1 MRVRSTAMLGAFTA
15 SLLLQ
20 GCVAAV
26 LPIAAAGIIGKK
38 EVDKAR
44 QRARAA
50 EEDFDRNPKVQV
62 EFPPGQFP
70 PATADPEQIPVE
82 FPAKGSNQTAENA
95 ADPGL
100 SIFDR
105 IDASGIKHPY
115 LPMARFALE
124 QAQRRTE
131 GQPIR
136 SALLVERVSL
146 SNPQTIDCADRP
158 FAVVIDLDP
167 ATLANDGASEPGF
180 AETLGLLREAG
191 VAIAWIGDQ
200 RGPATAEAL
209 ARLRAGDTPV
219 LDDRD
224 VRLLVQPGGMRKQE
238 LRWNLAR
245 TYCVVAI
252 AGDTKSDFD
261 ELFDY
266 LRDPDYAIRLDM
278 FMDKGWFRV
287 PDPVAALGPDNTS
300 SEMEQ
305 PQ

>member
-158 FAVVIDLDP
+158 FC
-167 ATLANDGASEPGF
+167 G
-180 AETLGLLREAG
+180 
-191 VAIAWIGDQ
+191 GD
-200 RGPATAEAL
+200 
-209 ARLRAGDTPV
+209 
-219 LDDRD
+219 
-224 VRLLVQPGGMRKQE
+224 
-238 LRWNLAR
+238 
-245 TYCVVAI
+245 
-252 AGDTKSDFD
+252 
-261 ELFDY
+261 
-266 LRDPDYAIRLDM
+266 
-278 FMDKGWFRV
+278 
-287 PDPVAALGPDNTS
+287 
-300 SEMEQ
+300 
-305 PQ
+305 

>member
-1 MRVRSTAMLGAFTA
+1 MSRAAVTALIGA

-26 LPIAAAGIIGKK
+26 LPIAAAGVIGKK

-44 QRARAA
+44 QRTREA
-50 EEDFDRNPKVQV
+50 EEEFDRHPQVQV
-62 EFPPGQFP
+62 EFPPGQYP
-70 PATADPEQIPVE
+70 PATTDPEQIPVE
-82 FPAKGSNQTAENA
+82 FPTDGASQTVENA
-95 ADPGL
+95 ADPTL
-100 SIFDR
+100 SIFSR

-115 LPMARFALE
+115 LPMARYAIE
-124 QAQRRTE
+124 QAQRRNE

-146 SNPQTIDCADRP
+146 SNPQTIDCADKP
-158 FAVVIDLDP
+158 LAVLIDLDP
-167 ATLANDGASEPGF
+167 GTLANGGAAEAGF
-180 AETLGLLREAG
+180 AETLSLLREADI
-191 VAIAWIGDQ
+191 AIAWIGEQ
-200 RGPATAEAL
+200 RGPGTTEAL
-209 ARLRAGDTPV
+209 DRLRAGDTPV
-219 LDDRD
+219 LNDQD
-224 VRLLVQPGGMRKQE
+224 VRLLVQPNGMRKQE

-252 AGDTKSDFD
+252 AGDIKPDFD

-287 PDPVAALGPDNTS
+287 PDPVAALGPVHTS
-300 SEMEQ
+300 PELEQ